1 MNIAGLN
8 KAAVLAALY
17 NGAAEPKGWGRMYWE
32 LTPMT
37 GAEAASWLGSNG
49 SGLAQS
55 IKGRG
60 LNVDLSGDVL
70 DISGY
75 DAENGPGA
83 AARALSSLLATTGG
97 AS

>member
-1 MNIAGLN
+1 MDISIAGLN

-37 GAEAASWLGSNG
+37 GAEAVSWLARTGG
-49 SGLAQS
+49 VVES
-55 IKGRG
+55 IKGRA
-60 LNVDLSGDVL
+60 LNVDLSDDVL
-70 DISGY
+70 DTSGY

-83 AARALSSLLATTGG
+83 AARALASLVGG